1 MRPRSPYLGDPP
13 RLPPSAPS
21 SEIAILGSLLIDREA
36 IVVTSTRLSPDMF
49 HRPAHAAL
57 YRSALAL
64 HERGE
69 VVDPITLSEELRR
82 GGAFEQVGG
91 VEYMEQLIEATPSSS
106 NVSFHIGRVQ
116 AAARLR
122 SLVQTAQ
129 HIIRD
134 AYEDGEQTVEQILDR
149 AEGRISRFRSSEGTA
164 ALEPLKRYLHLHVNR
179 LQDAMV
185 SPDGVTGLRTG
196 FPRLDRMLTGLHP
209 GDLCIVAARPSMGKT
224 SWALNVAT
232 NAALDARAHVGV
244 FSLEMSR
251 SQLALRLLCGE
262 ARIDLLGIR
271 AGTFSREE
279 RDRLARASGHLNAA
293 SLWIDD
299 SAMLDMPAMRAKAR
313 RLRSHVRKMG
323 GEVGLLIV
331 DYLQLISG
339 EDPRASRVNQVGK
352 ISRGLKALAREL
364 HLPVLALSQ
373 LSRAPEQRED
383 RRPILSDLRESGSIE
398 QDADTVLFLFRQA
411 YYDRLAGRDTGQSG
425 ESELIVAKQ
434 RNGPTGLVR
443 LYFHAGYMR
452 FDPMEVAGVGGPPAP
467 QPAPR

>member
-13 RLPPSAPS
+13 RVPPSAPH
-21 SEIAILGSLLIDREA
+21 SEIAILGSLLVDREA

-49 HRPAHAAL
+49 HRPAHVAL

-69 VVDPITLSEELRR
+69 AIDPITLGEELRR
-82 GGAFEQVGG
+82 GGTIEQVGG
-91 VEYMEQLIEATPSSS
+91 VAYMEQLIEAMPSSS
-106 NVSFHIGRVQ
+106 DLGFHIRRVE

-122 SLVQTAQ
+122 SLAQTAQ

-134 AYEDGEQTVEQILDR
+134 AYEDDEQTVEQILDR
-149 AEGRISRFRSSEGTA
+149 AEGRISRFRANAGA
-164 ALEPLKRYLHLHVNR
+164 GGLEPLKRYVHHHINR
-179 LQDAMV
+179 LQNANV
-185 SPDGVTGLRTG
+185 SRDGVTGLRTG

-224 SWALNVAT
+224 SWALNVAA

-244 FSLEMSR
+244 FSLEMAR
-251 SQLALRLLCGE
+251 SQLAMRLLCGE
-262 ARIDLLGIR
+262 ARIDLQRIR
-271 AGTFSREE
+271 SGAFSPEE

-313 RLRSHVRKMG
+313 RLRSHVRRMG

-331 DYLQLISG
+331 DYLQLIAG
-339 EDPRASRVNQVGK
+339 DDARATRVYQVGK
-352 ISRGLKALAREL
+352 ISRDLKALAREL

-383 RRPILSDLRESGSIE
+383 HRPILSDLRESGSIE
-398 QDADTVLFLFRQA
+398 QDADIVLFLFRQA
-411 YYDRLAGRDTGQSG
+411 YYDRLAGRDTVQSG

-452 FDPMEVAGVGGPPAP
+452 FDPSAPEGVSGP
-467 QPAPR
+467 